1 MPLQSDLLVASPGRM
16 TRRARIVCG
25 STACVLVV
33 AAAAIVLAL
42 RATPASADLASQYQ
56 SGQQRAQQ
64 LQSKISGESQQIQ
77 QFQGSIQTLQQRLSS
92 VQRSVDVQEAQL
104 RSTTDQLAGARARLT
119 SLRAAFRHDRVAL
132 AAQLRAQ
139 YESPPPSIV
148 NVVISA
154 GGFNDLVNGLSY
166 MAKLRRS
173 NERTIVTVQTA
184 KAQLA
189 VETKRLATVETR
201 RKRATTAVV
210 VERDNLA
217 QLKLAIV
224 DKQLKLK
231 NARSID
237 TTQLTALRSTLQR
250 QAKKLDAE
258 AAQAELSSSGGAPV
272 AAPAGCINT
281 PFVAH
286 GGEYGFFQAPGTNY
300 SVNQEPVIAARLDA
314 LGKALKLHLIGIS
327 GYRTPQH
334 SVEVGGFADDPHTKG
349 EASDTPGVEGVPE
362 AVLQQ
367 YCLARPFPGPAEADH
382 IQEWPLTTG

>member
-16 TRRARIVCG
+16 TRLARIVCG

-42 RATPASADLASQYQ
+42 RAAPASADLASQYQ

-362 AVLQQ
+362 AVLEQF
-367 YCLARPFPGPAEADH
+367 CLTRPFPGPAEADH

>member
-1 MPLQSDLLVASPGRM
+1 M
-16 TRRARIVCG
+16 TRAARIVSG
-25 STACVLVV
+25 SNICAALV
-33 AAAAIVLAL
+33 AAATIVLAL
-42 RATPASADLASQYQ
+42 HVAPASADLASRYQ
-56 SGQQRAQQ
+56 SGQQRATQ
-64 LQSKISGESQQIQ
+64 LQSRISGESQQIQ
-77 QFQGSIQTLQQRLSS
+77 QFQGSIASLRQRLGA
-92 VQRSVDVQEAQL
+92 VQHSADIQERQL
-104 RSTTDQLAGARARLT
+104 RSTTDQLTDARARLT
-119 SLRAAFRHDRVAL
+119 SRRAAFRRDRAAL

-148 NVVISA
+148 DVVVNA
-154 GGFNDLVNGLSY
+154 AGFNELVNGLSD
-166 MAKLRRS
+166 MAKLRRA
-173 NERTIVTVQTA
+173 NERTITAVQA
-184 KAQLA
+184 DKAQLA
-189 VETKRLATVETR
+189 VETKRLATVVTR
-201 RKRATTAVV
+201 QRRSTAAVV
-210 VERDNLA
+210 VERDNLD
-217 QLKLAIV
+217 QLKLTIV
-224 DKQLKLK
+224 DKQLKLQH
-231 NARSID
+231 ARSTD
-237 TTQLTALRSTLQR
+237 TVQLTALRVTLQR

-258 AAQAELSSSGGAPV
+258 AARAELSSSGGAPV

-367 YCLARPFPGPAEADH
+367 YCLTRPFPGAAEADH